1 MANLI
6 YKIIGRRPI
15 DSSSAPSG
23 PGVIG
28 PLDPIDAV
36 DVEWTQANGE
46 PFPDHKLMIETV
58 VSPVTLELEKREI
71 KVALPGRPVI
81 KDQINVKKGSPDSLV
96 MQVCEDK
103 RYRLAANLGVE
114 P

>member
-6 YKIIGRRPI
+6 YKILGRRTI

-23 PGVIG
+23 TGVSG

-36 DVEWTQANGE
+36 DVEWTQASGE
-46 PFPDHKLMIETV
+46 PFPDHKLMVERRV
-58 VSPVTLELEKREI
+58 NPKTLELEDI
-71 KVALPGRPVI
+71 TVKVDLPGRPVI
-81 KDQINVKKGSPDSLV
+81 RDQINVRRTSPDSLV
-96 MQVCEDK
+96 MQTCEEK
-103 RYRLAANLGVE
+103 RPRLAACLGVE